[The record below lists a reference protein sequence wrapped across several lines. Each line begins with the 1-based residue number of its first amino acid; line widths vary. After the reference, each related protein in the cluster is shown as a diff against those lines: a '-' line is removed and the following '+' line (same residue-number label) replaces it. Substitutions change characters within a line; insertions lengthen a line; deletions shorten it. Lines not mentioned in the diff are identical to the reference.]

1 MGTTILWLIS
11 KYAITAFMV
20 VFISEVAKRSDR
32 VGGLVAALPLVT
44 VLVLI

>member
-1 MGTTILWLIS
+1 
-11 KYAITAFMV
+11 MV